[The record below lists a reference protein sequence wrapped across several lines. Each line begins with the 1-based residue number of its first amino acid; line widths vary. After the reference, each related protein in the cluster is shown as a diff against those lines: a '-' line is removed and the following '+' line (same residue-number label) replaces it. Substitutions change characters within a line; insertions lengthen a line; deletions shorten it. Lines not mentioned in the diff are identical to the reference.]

1 VDFGY
6 TEEQVVISESARK
19 FVEDRGRRKTA
30 GDLDRDV
37 WNGLADYGFLSVG
50 LPERFGGIGG
60 PVELSIV
67 CRAFGAGPLVEPFVG
82 AGILPAQILA
92 EAGTE
97 EQKSALL
104 PAIALGR
111 RVVSVAYRDAPE
123 ARRSA
128 RGRTS
133 YRKQGDSYVLNGR
146 KCLALGAPFADQLIV
161 SAVPAGAGAGDDE
174 SLSLF
179 LIDSRHRN
187 LRLAPVPLVDGVA
200 CAEVYLDD
208 VSVGEERLIGRE
220 HDGAAALRAALR
232 YAMLASC
239 SQTAGAMR
247 KALQIASDYIK
258 VRKQFGA
265 ALSSFQVLR
274 HKVADMAIDCEMADA
289 AILKM
294 IASFQVPEQHDP
306 DLASAI
312 AKVLVDEA
320 GHRVCGQAIQLHGGI
335 GMTEECDVGRYF
347 RHVTLNKALFGGP
360 SGHLERYM
368 NLLSA
373 RVESACAVQLRASGA
388 ESR

>member
-6 TEEQVVISESARK
+6 TEEQVVIAESARK

-111 RVVSVAYRDAPE
+111 RVVSVAYRDSPE
-123 ARRSA
+123 
-128 RGRTS
+128 GHGGKHGPTS

-161 SAVPAGAGAGDDE
+161 SAVPAGARDDDG
-174 SLSLF
+174 LSLF
-179 LIDSRHRN
+179 LIDIRHRN
-187 LRLAPVPLVDGVA
+187 LRLEPVPLVDGVA

-208 VSVGEERLIGRE
+208 VSVGEERIIGRE
-220 HDGAAALRAALR
+220 HGGAAALRAGLR
-232 YAMLASC
+232 YAMLACC

-289 AILKM
+289 AVLKM

-306 DLASAI
+306 DLASAM

-320 GHRVCGQAIQLHGGI
+320 GPRVCGQAIQLHGGI

-360 SGHLERYM
+360 AGHLKRYM

-373 RVESACAVQLRASGA
+373 RVEAESASGVRLSGA
-388 ESR
+388 GSH